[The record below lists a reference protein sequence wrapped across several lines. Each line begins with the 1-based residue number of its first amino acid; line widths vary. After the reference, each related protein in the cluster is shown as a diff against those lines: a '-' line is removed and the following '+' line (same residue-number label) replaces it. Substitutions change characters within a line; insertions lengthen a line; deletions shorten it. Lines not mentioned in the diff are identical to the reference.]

1 MVILYI
7 ESMSNHAFKNLIFK
21 EGAIMKKL
29 ATIILSICAMI
40 FAVSCA
46 NSLDADASQ
55 SGSVNPADLI
65 PEDEAKTGQAAVEAF
80 VNRYAGVYYSEG
92 EHTYNEGMVGNIVKA
107 NGLKVDY
114 KFRNGQVYTLS
125 HVNEANELFVE
136 PVEAVSPI
144 SKKLQLRHKD
154 KGEVLVLNMTE
165 EGLESYVSYILE
177 KVSDEVLIQN
187 EGVGGFLEELAP
199 YKGTYNSIAQD
210 NKIENYI
217 AIDGEGNVYFHD
229 ANVTVAGGRVGIT
242 EGEGLTILESY
253 QNVMRKIIFKFD
265 QGVYRRFSIDG
276 EHRDYTYIGVCEVS
290 KDFIEDRFDDAL
302 YQTEDHW
309 VKGVGE
315 GIYFSPTEI
324 GGITIKLNEPTQ
336 KDGGIE
342 HVTLEGAVCI
352 GGEIGDRWTQGKDTA
367 KYDQVGHIS
376 VLIGNQ
382 LHVMG
387 RYNAVFTFSDDW
399 KTATYEGKT
408 LNLKRGEVKNVT
420 PATRKVKRI
429 TKRF

>member
-1 MVILYI
+1 MKSSLKLLSVCASLV
-7 ESMSNHAFKNLIFK
+7 L
-21 EGAIMKKL
+21 AI
-29 ATIILSICAMI
+29 
-40 FAVSCA
+40 SCA
-46 NSLDADASQ
+46 SGLDADASR
-55 SGSVNPADLI
+55 SGASNPADLI

-125 HVNEANELFVE
+125 HVNEANALFVE
-136 PVEAVSPI
+136 PVEAVSPT

-154 KGEVLVLNMTE
+154 KGEVLVLNMTD

-177 KVSDEVLIQN
+177 KVSDDVLVNN
-187 EGVGGFLEELAP
+187 ESLGYIEELAP

-210 NKIENYI
+210 NYIENYI
-217 AIDGEGNVYFHD
+217 AIDGNGNIYFHD
-229 ANVTVAGGRVGIT
+229 ANVTEESGRVGIT

-253 QNVMRKIIFKFD
+253 QNTMRKIIFKFD
-265 QGVYRRFSIDG
+265 QGVYRRFAIDG
-276 EHRDYTYIGVCEVS
+276 ELRDYTYIGVCQVS
-290 KDFIEDRFDDAL
+290 TDFIEDRFDDTV

-309 VKGVGE
+309 VRGVGE

-324 GGITIKLNEPTQ
+324 GGITMKLNEPTR

-399 KTATYEGKT
+399 QTATYEGKT
-408 LNLKRGEVKNVT
+408 LKIVHGKVKAGTTTARKTTSTGKYGLTPLKR
-420 PATRKVKRI
+420 R
-429 TKRF
+429 